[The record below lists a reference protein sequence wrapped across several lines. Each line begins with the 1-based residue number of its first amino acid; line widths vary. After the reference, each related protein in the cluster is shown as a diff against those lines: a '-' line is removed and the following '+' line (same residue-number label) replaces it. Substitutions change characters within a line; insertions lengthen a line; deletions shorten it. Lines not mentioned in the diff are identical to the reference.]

1 LAVLVYVDCFPNCIA
16 LFQVSQ
22 NGIDAMTY
30 LVDRMAVDFR
40 PYISTVLPP
49 IIDRL
54 GKSVCVHLAL
64 WIGLDLSCY
73 RSIQWTLRFVPLY
86 VVKIVD
92 FISVLWAFL
101 TLFITFYFT

>member
-1 LAVLVYVDCFPNCIA
+1 MSRKLEAELPLCSHVYFFANYIA

-54 GKSVCVHLAL
+54 GESIYVHLPLLNAVDYL
-64 WIGLDLSCY
+64 NFSRY
-73 RSIQWTLRFVPLY
+73 SRVTL
-86 VVKIVD
+86 
-92 FISVLWAFL
+92 
-101 TLFITFYFT
+101 

>member
-1 LAVLVYVDCFPNCIA
+1 MA

-54 GKSVCVHLAL
+54 GKSVFVHLAL
-64 WIGLDLSCY
+64 WIGLDLSCHGI
-73 RSIQWTLRFVPLY
+73 IQWTLRFVPLY
-86 VVKIVD
+86 VVKIMD
-92 FISVLWAFL
+92 FIPVLWVFL
-101 TLFITFYFT
+101 ILFIYHILLY

>member
-1 LAVLVYVDCFPNCIA
+1 MA

-54 GKSVCVHLAL
+54 GESVCVHLAL
-64 WIGLDLSCY
+64 WIGLDLSFN
-73 RSIQWTLRFVPLY
+73 RSIKWTLQFVPLY

-92 FISVLWAFL
+92 FIPVLWAFL
-101 TLFITFYFT
+101 ILFIYHILHY

>member
-1 LAVLVYVDCFPNCIA
+1 VLTFSANDVT

-30 LVDRMAVDFR
+30 LVDRMSIDFR

-54 GKSVCVHLAL
+54 GESVSAHLIP
-64 WIGLDLSCY
+64 WIGVDHMNFHI
-73 RSIQWTLRFVPLY
+73 SIKGSF
-86 VVKIVD
+86 
-92 FISVLWAFL
+92 
-101 TLFITFYFT
+101 

>member
-1 LAVLVYVDCFPNCIA
+1 MA

-54 GKSVCVHLAL
+54 GKSVYVQLAL
-64 WIGLDLSCY
+64 RMGLDLSFHW
-73 RSIQWTLRFVPLY
+73 SIKWTLFRTILCC
-86 VVKIVD
+86 
-92 FISVLWAFL
+92 
-101 TLFITFYFT
+101 

>member
-1 LAVLVYVDCFPNCIA
+1 MINFYANEVI

-54 GKSVCVHLAL
+54 GESVSARLIP
-64 WIGLDLSCY
+64 WFD
-73 RSIQWTLRFVPLY
+73 
-86 VVKIVD
+86 VKYTS
-92 FISVLWAFL
+92 FHKK
-101 TLFITFYFT
+101 Y

>member
-1 LAVLVYVDCFPNCIA
+1 MA

-64 WIGLDLSCY
+64 WIGLDLSYY
-73 RSIQWTLRFVPLY
+73 RSIQ
-86 VVKIVD
+86 
-92 FISVLWAFL
+92 
-101 TLFITFYFT
+101 